1 MSVTIYSFVM
11 KPVETGKV
19 WRRGVT
25 LYNIAYGFV
34 GMRNINKGKEGQI
47 AQLSCAE
54 QAGYT

>member
-1 MSVTIYSFVM
+1 M